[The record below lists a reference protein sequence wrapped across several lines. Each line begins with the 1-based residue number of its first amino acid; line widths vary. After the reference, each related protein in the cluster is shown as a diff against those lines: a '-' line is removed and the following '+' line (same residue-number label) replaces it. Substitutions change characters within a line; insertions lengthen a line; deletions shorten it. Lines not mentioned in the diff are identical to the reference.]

1 MDMNKLITLAYYR
14 ENDHERYLRMLDEF
28 DIRELPQKDRI
39 MKYLKDFGSITP
51 LEALRDLG
59 IMRLGARIWE
69 LIREGWEII
78 RDMESGENRYGQ
90 TTRYARYRR
99 VA

>member
-1 MDMNKLITLAYYR
+1 MTQK
-14 ENDHERYLRMLDEF
+14 ER
-28 DIRELPQKDRI
+28 IK
-39 MKYLKDFGSITP
+39 KYLDDFGSITP

-69 LIREGWEII
+69 LKRDGEPIIRET
-78 RDMESGENRYGQ
+78 ESSHNRYGQ
-90 TTRYARYRR
+90 ITRYARYRR

>member
-1 MDMNKLITLAYYR
+1 MMDRWATLAYLDEMDMKDMTQKQR
-14 ENDHERYLRMLDEF
+14 ILKYLR
-28 DIRELPQKDRI
+28 
-39 MKYLKDFGSITP
+39 DFGSITP

-69 LIREGWEII
+69 LIRDGWPIFADTECAP
-78 RDMESGENRYGQ
+78 NRYGQ

-99 VA
+99 AA

>member
-1 MDMNKLITLAYYR
+1 MYGSKLITLAYYR
-14 ENDHERYLRMLDEF
+14 ENDHERYLGMLDEF
-28 DIRELPQKDRI
+28 DVRELPQKDRI

-51 LEALRDLG
+51 LQAMKDLG

-69 LIREGWEII
+69 LIREGWEIT
-78 RDMESGENRYGQ
+78 RDTESSENRYGQ

-99 VA
+99 AA